1 MVTSSKRPAPN
12 VFLATCRSRQVLR
25 LIADQWTALVI
36 HALEGGT
43 RRFSELL
50 AQIDGISRK
59 MLTQTLRDL
68 ERNGLVQ
75 RVVYPVV
82 PPWVEYSLTPL
93 GKSLLEPIKAL
104 STWAEAHMDEVAQA
118 RSEHD
123 QNPPVSVQEYTASL
137 VAQR

>member
-1 MVTSSKRPAPN
+1 
-12 VFLATCRSRQVLR
+12 VLK

-43 RRFSELL
+43 KRFSELL
-50 AQIDGISRK
+50 TQIDGISRK

-93 GKSLLEPIKAL
+93 GQSLLEPIKAL
-104 STWAEAHMDEVAQA
+104 SAWAEAHMDEVAQA
-118 RSEHD
+118 RIEHD
-123 QNPPVSVQEYTASL
+123 QSQPTSIQEHIAAL
-137 VAQR
+137 VEQR